1 MKNLKERFATLQI
14 GPQSA
19 VLFDYK
25 EDESSVKVSGMY
37 TLGPTAKC
45 VAGDSCWPYPA
56 ELVTKFLIGTGDE
69 HVMLCFDNQEEIAS
83 FKAALEFGL
92 NAKNILKAVIDK
104 KAADR
109 KREETERIQRENAE
123 KKKLQMLEGQ
133 LANMRQFTA
142 ENQAVNVQFEEE
154 GENLRGTVSSLR
166 SSVSAEKHMLELE
179 REQLRAAFAQQLL
192 ETQQSAEEVAAR
204 AQQLAQSN
212 QQASISL
219 AEMSSSIDKRFTAF
233 RKRENSSSVLRNVD
247 VAEYNHR
254 LEAEKLEMMAR
265 EQEALD
271 RQAKAA
277 GDKTQKDME
286 RALSLRAE
294 AGKSSAQDQER
305 EFQERQA
312 AENAR
317 KLQAVKDAEAAI
329 AQRAE
334 SAKLY
339 AQARENE
346 IRARESAQTSQHAV
360 ASSVA
365 KHPVKSAIMERASF
379 LQEAPVFVPQ
389 RPSTVVEREES
400 LAAGGAVS
408 IKERMKRMS
417 VAAEGASSPSQ
428 KPSLAKLLETEGI
441 VGSPATAASPQ
452 PGAMPPASAASS
464 SEEPRVERISDR
476 IKRLS
481 VTAAA
486 SPQPSDSSGAEGVV
500 SIKERMK
507 RLSAVAADISS
518 FSQPDVSSGTQV
530 DAEVVVPVKERV
542 KRSSLVAAAV
552 ALSSNSPADDSSAA
566 HAPASERAAVRRPSV
581 DGVASVSLKERLQ
594 HLNASGSPQAP
605 LQKQSEKLSLSHLLQ
620 QDQAAAGTSA
630 ADI

>member
-1 MKNLKERFATLQI
+1 
-14 GPQSA
+14 
-19 VLFDYK
+19 
-25 EDESSVKVSGMY
+25 MY

-69 HVMLCFDNQEEIAS
+69 HVILCFDDKQELAS
-83 FKAALEFGL
+83 FKAAVEYGL

-104 KAADR
+104 KAANR
-109 KREETERIQRENAE
+109 KREETERIQRENE
-123 KKKLQMLEGQ
+123 GEKKLQMLEGQ

-212 QQASISL
+212 QQASLSL
-219 AEMSSSIDKRFTAF
+219 AEMSSSIDNRFTAF

-334 SAKLY
+334 SARLH

-346 IRARESAQTSQHAV
+346 IRERESAQTSQHAV

-400 LAAGGAVS
+400 LAAGGAVR
-408 IKERMKRMS
+408 ERGNRFS
-417 VAAEGASSPSQ
+417 VIASGSSPTSSATPSQ

-441 VGSPATAASPQ
+441 VGSSATAASPQ

-486 SPQPSDSSGAEGVV
+486 SPQPSASSGAEGVV

-507 RLSAVAADISS
+507 RLSAVADVISS

-620 QDQAAAGTSA
+620 QDQAAPNAPSEA
-630 ADI
+630 E